1 MLALIIACCIYLLIG
16 VSITSVGITRYLRR
30 FEP

>member
-16 VSITSVGITRYLRR
+16 VSITSVGTIRYFRR
-30 FEP
+30 AK